1 MPSHENRKITRRMF
15 VKVVAGA
22 AVYCACCSLDRIA
35 ASKEFSVQGGESKVH
50 LAATCGTYCGACPAY
65 LNKHGEGETHY
76 PSKPVNA
83 SIDSF
88 VAMMEGLQCDG
99 YLSGGT
105 LAAHCQSCSKG
116 VSAASLESAPGM
128 NRIPRII
135 FKLVSNLLKAVSV

>member
-1 MPSHENRKITRRMF
+1 MF

-22 AVYCACCSLDRIA
+22 TVYCACCSLDRIT
-35 ASKEFSVQGGESKVH
+35 ASKEFSVQGGEAKVH

-65 LNKHGEGETHY
+65 LNKH
-76 PSKPVNA
+76 SK
-83 SIDSF
+83 
-88 VAMMEGLQCDG
+88 
-99 YLSGGT
+99 